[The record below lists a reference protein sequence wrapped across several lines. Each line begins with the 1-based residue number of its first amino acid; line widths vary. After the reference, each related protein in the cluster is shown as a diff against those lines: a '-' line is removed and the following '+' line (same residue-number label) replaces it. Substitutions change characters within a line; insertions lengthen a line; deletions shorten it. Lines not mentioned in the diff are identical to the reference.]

1 MKLNRRAFFSALLFS
16 RPTRVISLDVEVLET
31 FDLDRKSVAILVH
44 HADEASRQ
52 NFARWLQNNP
62 KSTARVRT
70 RAGFETH
77 VSVFRVRMCFGR
89 ALILPQEPI
98 ATRRGE
104 LLMLVT

>member
-1 MKLNRRAFFSALLFS
+1 MKLNRRVFFSALLFPG
-16 RPTRVISLDVEVLET
+16 PTRAPSLEVEVLET
-31 FDLDRKSVAILVH
+31 FDVDRKSLAILVH

-52 NFARWLQNNP
+52 TFARWLQNNP

-98 ATRRGE
+98 ATSRGE

>member
-1 MKLNRRAFFSALLFS
+1 MKLNRRVFVSALFFGGP
-16 RPTRVISLDVEVLET
+16 RRAVSLKVEVLET
-31 FDLDRKSVAILVH
+31 FEIDGRSIAILAH

-52 NFARWLQNNP
+52 SFATWLQNNP
-62 KSTARVRT
+62 KTTARVRT
-70 RAGFETH
+70 SAGFETQA
-77 VSVFRVRMCFGR
+77 SVFRVRMCFGR